1 MPERKINETYLIVSN
16 KHPYQAH
23 VVASKEYCEE
33 KLKLKKYQKG
43 FYIRKALDNS
53 DGCYR
58 IETEQGGGLQI
69 GYLSFRRALNEFIVQ
84 GRQIKFI
91 GTERDWFKMINQD
104 VCIRDSIRGFG
115 RDISQKW
122 SKELYKTEL

>member
-1 MPERKINETYLIVSN
+1 MNKTYLIVSN

-33 KLKLKKYQKG
+33 KMKLKKYQKG
-43 FYIRKALDNS
+43 FHIREAIDNR

-58 IETEQGGGLQI
+58 IVYEGGLIATI
-69 GYLSFRRALNEFIVQ
+69 GFLTFKRALNDIYKDNKQVLFT
-84 GRQIKFI
+84 
-91 GTERDWFKMINQD
+91 GTERDWFIMQHQD
-104 VCIRDSIRGFG
+104 VCIQDSIRGFG

-122 SKELYKTEL
+122 SKELYKTTL